1 MPGDATGVCTMTRPW
16 RADGRAGWLLGGSAM
31 GAAALILASPWY
43 PSPFSVAVQTWLVG
57 AVQIWL
63 AGHPGIAVAHMAPAP
78 ARLTLN
84 LALTLGGTVVAVL
97 PWLGLPLLVPVT
109 RRRDRIVP
117 VAPIAGL
124 VLLVALG
131 MPALGERAIKGP
143 FGPWQLAALASV
155 AALGVSLV
163 ASGALVRRAAPRS
176 RLSTFGAALIASG
189 ACLATLVAVP
199 LGILGLA
206 ISYALL
212 SSLWLTR
219 KSEGPAVPTMRR

>member
-1 MPGDATGVCTMTRPW
+1 MMVSHIEPT
-16 RADGRAGWLLGGSAM
+16 
-31 GAAALILASPWY
+31 
-43 PSPFSVAVQTWLVG
+43 
-57 AVQIWL
+57 
-63 AGHPGIAVAHMAPAP
+63 P
-78 ARLTLN
+78 ARLALV
-84 LALTLGGTVVAVL
+84 LALTLGGTAVAVL
-97 PWLGLPLLVPVT
+97 PWLGLPILVPVA
-109 RRRDRIVP
+109 RRRDQVLL

-131 MPALGERAIKGP
+131 LPALWERAIGGP

-189 ACLATLVAVP
+189 ACLATLVALP

-212 SSLWLTR
+212 SSLWL
-219 KSEGPAVPTMRR
+219 KGSRRDLPYRP

>member
-1 MPGDATGVCTMTRPW
+1 MTSPCRAAGRPW
-16 RADGRAGWLLGGSAM
+16 WLLGGSAF
-31 GAAALILASPWY
+31 GAVALILASPWY
-43 PSPFSVAVQTWLVG
+43 PSPFSVAVH
-57 AVQIWL
+57 IWL
-63 AGHPGIAVAHMAPAP
+63 AGLAGHRGMVSHIDPTP
-78 ARLTLN
+78 ARLLLV
-84 LALTLGGTVVAVL
+84 LALAVVGTAIAVL
-97 PWLGLPLLVPVT
+97 PWLGLLVLVPVA
-109 RRRDRIVP
+109 RRRDQVRL

-131 MPALGERAIKGP
+131 LPALWERAIRGP

-176 RLSTFGAALIASG
+176 RLSTFGAALIGSG
-189 ACLATLVAVP
+189 ACLATLVALP

-212 SSLWLTR
+212 SSLWLRGTR
-219 KSEGPAVPTMRR
+219 RDLPS